1 MLVASYMRGIPANN
15 RNPEK
20 PEIINNYAIGVNKT
34 GLDRGVVCYDN
45 KPIDCDVA
53 VIQGYVHEYS
63 EGSPHLR
70 LRRAVLDH
78 QARTNKRTIIVDSNL
93 FLYKDPGNTKRYLRY
108 SYDGVFPTTGEYCNS
123 RYEAHRWDK
132 IKKDIGF
139 DLKPYRGNG
148 GKFIVLCAQRDGGW
162 SMGGKRVVDWV
173 LETLVE
179 VKKYSDKPV
188 MLRFHPGDGNWR
200 QHYKKLIKS
209 GVILSR
215 TKTLVE
221 DLGQAAAVIT
231 YNSSPGVAAAIE
243 GVPVFVTDPKP
254 ENSQAFEV
262 SHHSLAKIENPQE
275 FDREEWIKKLAMCH
289 WNQDDLKSGECWAW
303 MRQWATK

>member
-20 PEIINNYAIGVNKT
+20 PEIINNFVAGVNKFE
-34 GLDRGVVCYDN
+34 GDRGVVCWDK

-53 VIQGYVHEYS
+53 VIQGYVHERS
-63 EGSPHLR
+63 EGSPHLN
-70 LRRAVLDH
+70 LRRAVIEH
-78 QARTNKRTIIVDSNL
+78 QAQQNKRTIIVDSNL
-93 FLYKDPGNTKRYLRY
+93 FLYRDPGNTKRFLRY

-123 RYEAHRWDK
+123 KWEEARWEK
-132 IKKDIGF
+132 LRTSLNF
-139 DLKPYRGNG
+139 DLKEHKGNK
-148 GKFIVLCAQRDGGW
+148 GKFILICAQRDGGW

-173 LETLVE
+173 LEILPE
-179 VKKYSDKPV
+179 IKKHSDRPV

-209 GVILSR
+209 GVVLSR
-215 TKTLVE
+215 TKTLLE
-221 DLGQAAAVIT
+221 DLGQASAVIT

-243 GVPVFVTDPKP
+243 GIPVFVTDPVF
-254 ENSQAFEV
+254 ENSQASPV
-262 SHHSLAKIENPQE
+262 AHHGLNRLESPME
-275 FDREEWIKKLAMCH
+275 FDRETWIRKLAMCH
-289 WNQDDLKSGECWAW
+289 WNQEDLKSGECWAW